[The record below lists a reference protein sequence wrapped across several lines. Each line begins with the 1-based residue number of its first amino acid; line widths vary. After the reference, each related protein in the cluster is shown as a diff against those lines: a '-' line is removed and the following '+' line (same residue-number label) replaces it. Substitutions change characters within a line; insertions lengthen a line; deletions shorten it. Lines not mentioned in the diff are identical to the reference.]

1 MMSSAKPHPATEMI
15 TKTNVQT
22 LARELKVGDVVFIHV
37 TALPF
42 QKISS
47 ATESWTNHVGIVI
60 DINGDEPVVAES
72 RFPFSGSTTLSRFIK
87 RSKGGR
93 VAVSRVHSPLT
104 ATEQKRIQSA
114 AQKRSAI
121 LYDTGFNLHSKR
133 QFCSR
138 FVREVL
144 DDATGIKLGEI
155 ESLATIFKRNPDT
168 DLRFWGLWYFG
179 NIPWQRETVTP
190 ASLLRCPNL
199 RPVFDG
205 VATKS

>member
-1 MMSSAKPHPATEMI
+1 MMSSPQPHPATEI
-15 TKTNVQT
+15 VTNTQT
-22 LARELKVGDVVFIHV
+22 LARDLKVGDVVFIHV

-47 ATESWTNHVGIVI
+47 ATECWTNHVGIVI
-60 DINGDEPVVAES
+60 DIDGDEPVIAES

-93 VAVSRVHSPLT
+93 VAVKRLHSPLT
-104 ATEQKRIQSA
+104 VTEQQEVQGA
-114 AQKRSAI
+114 AQRRSAI
-121 LYDTGFNLHSKR
+121 FYDTGFNLHSKR

-144 DDATGIKLGEI
+144 DEATGIKLGEF
-155 ESLATIFKRNPDT
+155 ETLATLFKQNPNT
-168 DLRFWGLWYFG
+168 DIRFWGLWYFG
-179 NIPWQRETVTP
+179 NIPWQRQTVTP

-199 RPVFDG
+199 HPVFDG
-205 VATKS
+205 VAKRA